1 MHWFI
6 HLVFFLLLIF
16 NSCDLARQ
24 FDLVIRNGIIVDGKE
39 NKCYKGDLAIIGNKI
54 AVIGEVKGTGRNEID
69 VSGKIVAPGFI
80 DTHSHHDLNML
91 DDTGML
97 AAVSQGITTIF
108 IGQDGFSEYPISDLI
123 QKLQQTPVAVN
134 IASFSGHNTLRKKVM
149 GLDYKRVATEPEVQA
164 MIELLKSDIEAG
176 AWGLSSGLEYDP
188 GIYSNTDELI
198 ALAQIASAAN
208 CRYISHIRS
217 EDRFFWSS
225 IDEIIEIGKVARI
238 PVQVSH
244 IKLAMISLLGHADEL
259 ISKLNKARDGG
270 IIISADIY
278 PYTYWQSTMQVLFPE
293 RNFNDRESADFALS
307 EITVPDAVIITQ
319 YDPNLDYVG
328 KRLDEIAKLRKEHPS
343 VTLMEL
349 ISETKN
355 NKDSE
360 TIIAKSMTEADIIE
374 ILKWDFTNIC
384 TDGDSHGGHPRG
396 YGTYPK
402 VLGQYVRDK
411 HFIELENAI
420 YKMTGLPSLNMELK
434 DRGILGIGRAADIVV
449 FDPLKIIDKA
459 TYQDSKSISEGIEM
473 VIVNGRIVFTNGFTT
488 NNRPG
493 KFLKGPGYY
502 ED

>member
-1 MHWFI
+1 
-6 HLVFFLLLIF
+6 
-16 NSCDLARQ
+16 
-24 FDLVIRNGIIVDGKE
+24 
-39 NKCYKGDLAIIGNKI
+39 
-54 AVIGEVKGTGRNEID
+54 
-69 VSGKIVAPGFI
+69 
-80 DTHSHHDLNML
+80 
-91 DDTGML
+91 
-97 AAVSQGITTIF
+97 
-108 IGQDGFSEYPISDLI
+108 
-123 QKLQQTPVAVN
+123 
-134 IASFSGHNTLRKKVM
+134 
-149 GLDYKRVATEPEVQA
+149 
-164 MIELLKSDIEAG
+164 
-176 AWGLSSGLEYDP
+176 
-188 GIYSNTDELI
+188 
-198 ALAQIASAAN
+198 
-208 CRYISHIRS
+208 
-217 EDRFFWSS
+217 
-225 IDEIIEIGKVARI
+225 
-238 PVQVSH
+238 
-244 IKLAMISLLGHADEL
+244 
-259 ISKLNKARDGG
+259 
-270 IIISADIY
+270 
-278 PYTYWQSTMQVLFPE
+278 MQVLFPE

-328 KRLDEIAKLRKEHPS
+328 KRLDEIAKIRKEHPS

>member
-39 NKCYKGDLAIIGNKI
+39 NKRYKGDLAIIGNKI

-108 IGQDGFSEYPISDLI
+108 IGQDGFSDYPISDLT

-134 IASFSGHNTLRKKVM
+134 IASFSGHNTLREKVM
-149 GLDYKRVATEPEVQA
+149 DLDYKRVATEPEVQA

-270 IIISADIY
+270 VIISADIY

-293 RNFNDRESADFALS
+293 RNFSDRESADFALS

-420 YKMTGLPSLNMELK
+420 YKMTGLPSLNMGLK

>member
-1 MHWFI
+1 MKKI
-6 HLVFFLLLIF
+6 IAGVDEVGRGSLIGPVY
-16 NSCDLARQ
+16 A
-24 FDLVIRNGIIVDGKE
+24 
-39 NKCYKGDLAIIGNKI
+39 A
-54 AVIGEVKGTGRNEID
+54 AVILKE
-69 VSGKIVAPGFI
+69 KI
-80 DTHSHHDLNML
+80 
-91 DDTGML
+91 
-97 AAVSQGITTIF
+97 
-108 IGQDGFSEYPISDLI
+108 
-123 QKLQQTPVAVN
+123 N
-134 IASFSGHNTLRKKVM
+134 IK
-149 GLDYKRVATEPEVQA
+149 
-164 MIELLKSDIEAG
+164 LLKDS
-176 AWGLSSGLEYDP
+176 
-188 GIYSNTDELI
+188 
-198 ALAQIASAAN
+198 
-208 CRYISHIRS
+208 
-217 EDRFFWSS
+217 
-225 IDEIIEIGKVARI
+225 K
-238 PVQVSH
+238 
-244 IKLAMISLLGHADEL
+244 L

-328 KRLDEIAKLRKEHPS
+328 KRLDEIAKIRKEHPS